1 MEGSSTASA
10 ASCTFPAEIYNMII
24 DYLHEDKESLISCAI
39 VCKAWVNTSRS
50 HLFATFKSSPKKS
63 TCAALARFFNGS
75 PDVVCYIRKLVLRN
89 YVNINLDDLLK
100 LLIPLTEV
108 HLRVLQLINTRLA
121 SLGNTT
127 WTCPPLTHCHLRIL
141 HISLRGFSQVDIDN
155 IYRII
160 GLFNRVGALEINISG
175 IVEVG
180 DAPGSYMG
188 GATPNIVVG
197 RLRVSCL
204 PATTLFNL
212 VATSNMGPHLA
223 AFDLTPLIGGWDDV
237 VRIGDTIRATPNIE
251 RFYFV
256 LLGPEARL
264 SPPNGTWS
272 TSACLF
278 DAHDDT
284 VR

>member
-1 MEGSSTASA
+1 
-10 ASCTFPAEIYNMII
+10 MII

-121 SLGNTT
+121 SLGDTT